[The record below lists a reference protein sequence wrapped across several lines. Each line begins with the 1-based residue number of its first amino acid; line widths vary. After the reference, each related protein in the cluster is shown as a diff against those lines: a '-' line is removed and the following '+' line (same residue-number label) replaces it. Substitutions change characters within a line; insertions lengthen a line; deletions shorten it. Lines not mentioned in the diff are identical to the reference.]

1 MRCPVYIFLPKSH
14 ELELYPVRTS
24 LFLYTIRRVFMKKVF
39 PIISFIFLLLGYS
52 ILFSMSQENVLAS
65 VLTFHTAGQPFIIIF
80 MMYSVIAFIFA
91 LLSTKN
97 TYKFVL
103 VSANT
108 LLLIA
113 TGLLSFIAIFG
124 FQSP

>member
-1 MRCPVYIFLPKSH
+1 MN
-14 ELELYPVRTS
+14 RT
-24 LFLYTIRRVFMKKVF
+24 F
-39 PIISFIFLLLGYS
+39 PILSLIFIVIGFS
-52 ILFSMSQENVLAS
+52 ILISISQENVLAS
-65 VLTFHTAGQPFIIIF
+65 ILTFHTSGKPFIIVF
-80 MMYSVIAFIFA
+80 MMYSVIAFVFT

-103 VSANT
+103 VSANA

>member
-1 MRCPVYIFLPKSH
+1 
-14 ELELYPVRTS
+14 
-24 LFLYTIRRVFMKKVF
+24 MKKVF
-39 PIISFIFLLLGYS
+39 PIISFIFLLFGYS

-65 VLTFHTAGQPFIIIF
+65 VLTFHTAGQPFIIIL

-103 VSANT
+103 VSANA